1 MSTTDK
7 APLTI
12 LTLQVENLLKI
23 QSLRIDATPTG
34 LMVIGGDNEAGK
46 TSTID
51 SIWFALGGKPKDV
64 KVPIHQGAKEG
75 KVTLD
80 LGDLIVTRR
89 FRFNNKQEVV
99 SDLKVTRPDGA
110 SYSSPQEVLDKM
122 VTKIAFDPFKFTEL
136 EPKKQIEGF
145 CRALGIDLEG
155 LKKREDEAVEERR
168 IVKADLARIL
178 ARNEGMPEYEG
189 VPDEPVSAEA
199 LSVKLREANEH
210 NAGIATKE
218 QNIAAAKDV
227 LTAMDGRIKEAEEDV
242 ERLRAALAAAEAKL
256 EEYQTKRAEREA
268 QILTAE
274 EALATLARIDT
285 SEIEKEF
292 AEIAE
297 TNRKVAANK
306 ALREA
311 RVEFEAKEEE
321 RVALELKVDA
331 VRDERKA
338 LVAEALTKANFA
350 VPGIE
355 LREDGLWLNDLPLN
369 QANTATKLAFS
380 VALAVYENP
389 QLRVFRISDGEKIM
403 PEKMALLE
411 KIAIDNGCQIWVENA
426 MTRSDVEGGF
436 RTPTVFIED
445 GHVAE
450 VSAGGN

>member
-1 MSTTDK
+1 MSESK

-23 QSLRIDATPTG
+23 QALEIKATPTG
-34 LMVIGGDNEAGK
+34 LMIIGGDNEAGK

-51 SIWFALGGKPKDV
+51 AIWFALGGKPKDV

-145 CRALGIDLEG
+145 CRALGIDLEE

-168 IVKADLARIL
+168 IVKADLTRIL
-178 ARNEGMPEYEG
+178 ARNQGMPEYLDA
-189 VPDEPVSAEA
+189 PDEPVSAEA
-199 LSVKLREANEH
+199 LSAKLREAGEH
-210 NAGIATKE
+210 NTSLSQKRANIQAATGTL
-218 QNIAAAKDV
+218 A
-227 LTAMDGRIKEAEEDV
+227 AMDAKIGETRDEILRLEKLLGEYETKREAHRKSIVEAEDSIKG
-242 ERLRAALAAAEAKL
+242 L
-256 EEYQTKRAEREA
+256 QP
-268 QILTAE
+268 
-274 EALATLARIDT
+274 IDT

-355 LREDGLWLNDLPLN
+355 LREDGLWLNDLPFN

-380 VALAVYENP
+380 VALAVHENP

-411 KIAIDNGCQIWVENA
+411 KIAIENDCQIWVENA

-436 RTPTVFIED
+436 RKPTVFIEN
-445 GHVAE
+445 GQVTE
-450 VSAGGN
+450 VKAGGN